1 MMKNAFYLM
10 LKTLFFVRYLNF
22 RPDFFGHVGK
32 RLNKKV
38 KIISKF
44 LTSQTGKTNN
54 HNIHICP
61 LSQTV
66 KATRQ

>member
-1 MMKNAFYLM
+1 MMKNAFYLI

-38 KIISKF
+38 KINFKIFDFTDWENK
-44 LTSQTGKTNN
+44 
-54 HNIHICP
+54 
-61 LSQTV
+61 
-66 KATRQ
+66 